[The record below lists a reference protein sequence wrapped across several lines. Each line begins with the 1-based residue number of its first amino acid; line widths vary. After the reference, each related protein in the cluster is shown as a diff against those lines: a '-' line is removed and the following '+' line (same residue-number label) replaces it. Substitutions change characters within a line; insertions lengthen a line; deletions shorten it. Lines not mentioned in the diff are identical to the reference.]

1 MPPVRSRESVEKQR
15 KRVGKRKTKSADE
28 GEDSKKDTE
37 ADSKPTRIRS
47 FDYGAWDRFN
57 VVSTCVT
64 YLLGCICTSVVCLG
78 GWSPKAYSSYLS
90 VCVCNS
96 VVPFSPLPLQSQR

>member
-15 KRVGKRKTKSADE
+15 KRAGNRTTKSADK

-57 VVSTCVT
+57 VVSTCIT
-64 YLLGCICTSVVCLG
+64 YLLCCICTSAVMPRWVE
-78 GWSPKAYSSYLS
+78 P
-90 VCVCNS
+90 
-96 VVPFSPLPLQSQR
+96 